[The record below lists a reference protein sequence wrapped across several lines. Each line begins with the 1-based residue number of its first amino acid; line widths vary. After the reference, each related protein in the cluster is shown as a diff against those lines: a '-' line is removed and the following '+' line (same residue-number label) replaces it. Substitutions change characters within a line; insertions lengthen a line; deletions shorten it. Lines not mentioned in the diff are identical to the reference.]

1 MFMPTLTFG
10 MLALSFACVVATPTT
25 PTASNEANIFFLV
38 KFDQNVDLVTGQE
51 ARVDGTD
58 IVVKLLDAHG
68 PRPGCLECPIDATL
82 NVRSGSESRDV
93 QYSFSDSMLPHA
105 LDNAKRK
112 TAFDLVFVAVRV
124 SDAGLTVRVERPEP
138 E

>member
-1 MFMPTLTFG
+1 MFVPTLTFG

-38 KFDQNVDLVTGQE
+38 KFDQDVDLVTGQE
-51 ARVDGTD
+51 ARVEGTD

-68 PRPGCLECPIDATL
+68 PRPGCLECPIGATL

-105 LDNAKRK
+105 LDNAKRE

-124 SDAGLTVRVERPEP
+124 SDAGLTVRVERPQP